1 MADPAAAD
9 GGNRQ
14 AFACHID
21 SCKPKRKRG
30 ETGALRASVIG
41 DALASAF
48 GDYAQGTSGTPSQVD
63 VPVGNVAVPLYEV
76 RAPPSVQP

>member
-1 MADPAAAD
+1 VAGDIAALPVRHKASTV
-9 GGNRQ
+9 Q
-14 AFACHID
+14 APWRTPPQLTEAI
-21 SCKPKRKRG
+21 
-30 ETGALRASVIG
+30 A
-41 DALASAF
+41 